1 LLMHPKNITEL
12 QYAEV
17 SQRVS
22 LKGIPPQAPPPHP
35 TAAQE
40 RMAELRADWRKDHPR
55 PEGQFW
61 DSAAGVKSA
70 LADDVKVIVGVNIG
84 KLNPKPASHNCK
96 IAVQGFQMCSIA
108 RRNY

>member
-1 LLMHPKNITEL
+1 
-12 QYAEV
+12 
-17 SQRVS
+17 
-22 LKGIPPQAPPPHP
+22 
-35 TAAQE
+35 
-40 RMAELRADWRKDHPR
+40 MAELRADWRKDHPR

-108 RRNY
+108 RRNC